1 MKVSIIIINYN
12 DKERVCRAID
22 SALNQT
28 WQDKE
33 VILVDDGSD
42 AETRALYKKYDSQN
56 FKLVQLERA
65 DLNARTPSRARNEG
79 FKIAKGEYICFLD
92 SDNYFDKNFVEELI
106 KPGVDV
112 SFCDWQIVGKD
123 NYNVE
128 INKVW
133 QFDLDILQNY
143 LMYTHLDHQ
152 CLLIKRSLLER
163 LNKNK
168 LPYDI
173 RLPRSQDCDVI
184 VGLMMLTKDWK
195 HVDKSL
201 FVFEKHEEDQMKQ
214 LASIHGKTLWS
225 LKRGLNIQWLSN
237 MIGRDPKLMLCFY
250 KAIDDFINSEAWA
263 IDYKESE
270 FKLLL
275 DQTLSVIS
283 KERKEKCQTSES
295 LTV

>member
-1 MKVSIIIINYN
+1 MKVSIIVINYN
-12 DKERVCRAID
+12 DKERVIRAID

-33 VILVDDGSD
+33 IILVDDGSD
-42 AETRALYKKYDSQN
+42 AETRELYKKYDNSN
-56 FKLVQLERA
+56 FKLVQLERD
-65 DLNARTPSRARNEG
+65 DLAARTPRRARNEG
-79 FKIAKGEYICFLD
+79 YKVATGEYICFLD
-92 SDNYFDKNFVEELI
+92 SDNYYDKNFVEELI
-106 KPGVDV
+106 KPGADV
-112 SFCDWQIVGKD
+112 AFCDWQIVGKD
-123 NYNVE
+123 SYNVE

-152 CLLIKRSLLER
+152 CLLIKKDLLSK

-168 LPYDI
+168 LPYDV

-184 VGLMMLTKDWK
+184 VGLMLLTKDWK
-195 HVDKSL
+195 HVDKSM
-201 FVFEKHEEDQMKQ
+201 FVFEKHEDDQMKQ

-225 LKRGLNIQWLSN
+225 LKRGLNIQWLTSI
-237 MIGRDPKLMLCFY
+237 IGRDPRLMLCFH
-250 KAIDDFINSEAWA
+250 KAILDFTKSDKWKE
-263 IDYKESE
+263 DYNESE

-275 DQTLSVIS
+275 ENTLEAIS
-283 KERKEKCQTSES
+283 QEREEKCQISES